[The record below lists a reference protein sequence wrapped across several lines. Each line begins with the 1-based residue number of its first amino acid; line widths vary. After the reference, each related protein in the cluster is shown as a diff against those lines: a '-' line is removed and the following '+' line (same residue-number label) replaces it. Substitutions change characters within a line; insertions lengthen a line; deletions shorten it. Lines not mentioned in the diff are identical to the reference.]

1 MLLADRKILLAL
13 TFGVMVVAGGTAGY
27 MWLEHY
33 NLIESFYM
41 AIITITT
48 VGFGEVRPL
57 SVTGRLFTT
66 FLILL
71 GFVVLAFAGRA
82 LVEPVLER
90 VWSGKTEKKR
100 MRARID
106 RLQFFFIICGFG
118 RAGVAAA
125 ERFAAGGI
133 DFVILE
139 ADEKR
144 CQLIEERGYPYIQG
158 DATREALLLEAGIKK
173 ARGILALLSSDPE
186 NLFIVLTAR
195 EVNPILHIIARAE
208 DPTSEKR
215 MLRAGADAVISPF
228 ATAGR
233 QIAEDMLRASGR
245 LETAMADVAAASRRS
260 LPEWFA
266 VAAGSELVGRTLAA
280 ACRHLDRPIIG
291 LRRGASDWLQ
301 PEPETLLEASDQ
313 LLVLT
318 EATAGTD
325 STHPAAPAPLK
336 KLVLIDDNPIIL
348 KLYSRLFRK
357 AGFAPLTATNGHD
370 GLELIRRE
378 RPLAAVIDFMLPIMS
393 GVEVC
398 REIRRSAGC
407 EGIKLVLFT
416 ADERSETKERALQA
430 GADAVVLKSPEARE
444 VIEEVIRVLG

>member
-13 TFGVMVVAGGTAGY
+13 TFGVMVVAGGTVGY
-27 MWLEHY
+27 MWIEHY
-33 NLIESFYM
+33 DLIESFYM

-57 SVTGRLFTT
+57 SATGRLFTT
-66 FLILL
+66 LLILL
-71 GFVVLAFAGRA
+71 GFAVLALAGRA
-82 LVEPVLER
+82 LVEPVLEK

-144 CQLIEERGYPYIQG
+144 CQLIEERGYPHIAG

-195 EVNPILHIIARAE
+195 ELNPILHIIARAE

-233 QIAEDMLRASGR
+233 QIAEDMLRATGR
-245 LETAMADVAAASRRS
+245 LGSAPAPALVAGLPSQ
-260 LPEWFA
+260 PEWFA
-266 VAAGSELVGRTLAA
+266 VEAGSELIGRTLAA
-280 ACRHLDRPIIG
+280 AGRHLDRPIIG
-291 LRRGASDWLQ
+291 LRRGASDRLQ
-301 PEPETLLEASDQ
+301 PDPETLLEAGDQ
-313 LLVLT
+313 LLVLS
-318 EATAGTD
+318 EAAAAD
-325 STHPAAPAPLK
+325 SPCPEVPVPLK

-348 KLYSRLFRK
+348 KLYTRLFRK
-357 AGFAPLTATNGHD
+357 AGFAPLTAANGRD
-370 GLELIRRE
+370 GLDLIRRE
-378 RPLAAVIDFMLPIMS
+378 RPPAAVIDFMLPLMS

-398 REIRRSAGC
+398 REIRCSPGC
-407 EGIKLVLFT
+407 ERIKLVLFT
-416 ADERSETKERALQA
+416 ADERPETKQRALQA